1 MSSKR
6 PDAQQRRS
14 SAPSHEMKKLPLSE
28 KTSSTLNTFNSKSRS
43 NGLGKIND
51 SSPTPVKAPKRGG
64 TKASVRSLP
73 QDTIQ
78 HKPSQLSPL
87 KAHVENGTPEWKR
100 RLKNHTGSGDQQ
112 DLFSPIGLESVFRPP
127 TVKNKGE
134 KKKGPRYQPV
144 AANDIPS
151 SPPPLPS
158 RLRKMSEKLGDE
170 EPHEKEE
177 VLKYSNNS
185 IDESEEDTEGNAKE
199 GQPPNEP
206 QLDDKRRVKQPL
218 QRPVQKPR
226 GVPQRQTDDPQS
238 PRMTPRLPSY
248 DHNTRSGSSTS
259 QTSQNHKASPMDSDH
274 VPPSERSRVTSG
286 QTEDCDEKFSPY
298 FVSRQHTVDGRVD
311 YTPVKNMNEFL
322 KMMGEPKHEH
332 EQIPTSPASD
342 NGISYARAH
351 SSTVS
356 LDAKIPDSDNTSHSL
371 PENLSHG
378 TESFVANG
386 GFVNSRRG
394 GRSQEGSFL
403 RRSLSPPSSPS
414 SALVGFDAP
423 GPPEPSQ
430 IQVQDEEA
438 LNLAEPATPGRQTEG
453 DANSSERPRSSGSPL
468 KLFDKYDTFTNDRLQ
483 RRMSKFEE
491 TVPESIDDGSA
502 FDQSRIDD
510 EQLGERK
517 KSITLFGRST
527 NSGGSRV
534 SSFGDGQ
541 LNDHPFESFPSPP
554 FNRER
559 QKYLDRPNQKPGDF
573 RFIRASEEELARL
586 SESER
591 NVLASGS
598 GEAQV
603 AEQYEDKFEEDVTHT
618 ANGKRLPCSPAKDPK
633 RKRRRTLGSSEEA
646 EMVSLH
652 TRKESTSSPAP
663 TSSILGRKRKD
674 ALYDGGVQVAD
685 PNVLA
690 MRQILRPRNPTPS
703 QHPSCRDSSSKES
716 ISTSGQTLQHPPD
729 PKYTG
734 TRGSREAL
742 NPPTE
747 KLAGEI
753 ASLASDMVKELSGST
768 RKPSVNTAD
777 FFNEAQQI
785 MQLIRSRAR
794 PVSEDI
800 TEEEPAADL
809 EEEYEDSLY
818 PESTKEEFSRPP
830 SREGGSLRRLRQPAK
845 LDARIVSQ
853 LRKYE
858 EKTDVGMTLSSSL
871 KSLKMGLP
879 NDTAMTIELK
889 DIARQQDQD
898 MESDPNIR
906 IIERKRGNS
915 SSETVV
921 PALTNGI
928 QPSSVGSHSTSGP
941 STGQSIPTN
950 SSRGSRNKAVIAPET
965 VAHLLSD
972 QVAGMTFDHEK
983 QVWVKS
989 RSSSKAAGEDMRFD
1003 ANDEITEDELGG
1015 IPDLSVDEI
1024 EELRRIKMIG
1034 PPRKTIA
1041 SMSGH
1046 VADLEHAEA
1055 SQEVPTGSE
1064 QPAGLSSRPQTA
1076 DGTQTNTHDA
1086 SSAPSKLSRFAST
1099 GPMPETRATS
1109 WGDEESRR
1117 KAEQSQAPDRS
1128 WHFQHTEDG
1137 HAEEVE
1143 HEISILEGRVSI
1155 TPRHTTHRQPR
1166 AVTVTFSSPL
1176 VDHIEASYFRSEES
1190 ALQEER
1196 SALDPDDSPVRK
1208 ASNTRVAS
1216 VARRTSGGFGRK
1228 SAYRS
1233 SSRRMSVGNQS
1244 YIARPMSRLDEQDEM
1259 SMVHIPH
1266 AVSLNLAASTPL
1278 PTRSQ
1283 ALIVP
1288 TAGLE
1293 STSVTFQL
1301 SPLPDFTVH
1310 QVDRSLDQNNATEP
1324 LLSERSVS
1332 QATQEMVKK
1341 LTDVEPYEPYWDY
1354 LRAIDLHERNI
1365 ASLHML
1371 RDFCGRLEELDV
1383 SNNELRELTGAPS
1396 TLRHLR
1402 IRHNCLSNLTAW
1414 NHLHNLQY
1422 LDVSGNQLRNLNGF
1436 QSLVHLRELRVDN
1449 NQIEDIQGVLGL
1461 DGLLRLSVR
1470 GNQLEKVDFEN
1481 SDITRLTDLDLRGN
1495 KLVKVS
1501 GLHQLR
1507 ALQHL
1512 HLGNNK
1518 LSDFAPSLSL
1528 PHLETL
1534 DLASNSL
1541 STINLNPLP
1550 NLRTLNIDQNSISHL
1565 PSLSTLRQLHTLS
1578 WRSQSLS
1585 PGSEIHHESCHNL
1598 TNLYLS
1604 GNTLSSFTFH
1614 PDTAPFFNLQVLE
1627 LASTG
1632 LQTLPEDFGLQ
1643 CPNLR
1648 TLNLNFNAIRDLR
1661 PLLGI
1666 ARLERLYLAGNRIER
1681 LRRTAAVLERVG
1693 KGLREVDMRACPLTV
1708 GFYVPPSQ
1716 SQSPDDDKRLIL
1728 SDSNPSDNWTEEKK
1742 AFLLPL

>member
-1 MSSKR
+1 M
-6 PDAQQRRS
+6 
-14 SAPSHEMKKLPLSE
+14 
-28 KTSSTLNTFNSKSRS
+28 
-43 NGLGKIND
+43 
-51 SSPTPVKAPKRGG
+51 
-64 TKASVRSLP
+64 
-73 QDTIQ
+73 
-78 HKPSQLSPL
+78 
-87 KAHVENGTPEWKR
+87 
-100 RLKNHTGSGDQQ
+100 
-112 DLFSPIGLESVFRPP
+112 
-127 TVKNKGE
+127 
-134 KKKGPRYQPV
+134 
-144 AANDIPS
+144 
-151 SPPPLPS
+151 
-158 RLRKMSEKLGDE
+158 GDE
-170 EPHEKEE
+170 ESHEKEE
-177 VLKYSNNS
+177 VLKHSSNSNK
-185 IDESEEDTEGNAKE
+185 EYEEGREGTGKE

-206 QLDDKRRVKQPL
+206 RLDDERRVKQLL
-218 QRPVQKPR
+218 QRSIQKPP
-226 GVPQRQTDDPQS
+226 GIPQRQTDDPQS
-238 PRMTPRLPSY
+238 PRMTSRLPSY
-248 DHNTRSGSSTS
+248 DHKTRPGSSTS
-259 QTSQNHKASPMDSDH
+259 QESQNRKESQMDSDH
-274 VPPSERSRVTSG
+274 VAPSERSRVTSG
-286 QTEDCDEKFSPY
+286 QTEDCDENFSPY

-322 KMMGEPKHEH
+322 KMMGDPKHEH
-332 EQIPTSPASD
+332 EQIPSSPASD
-342 NGISYARAH
+342 DGISYARAH
-351 SSTVS
+351 SSPVS

-403 RRSLSPPSSPS
+403 RRSLSPPLSPS
-414 SALVGFDAP
+414 SALMGFDAP
-423 GPPEPSQ
+423 DPPEPSQ
-430 IQVQDEEA
+430 IEVQDEEA
-438 LNLAEPATPGRQTEG
+438 LNLAEPATPGRQIEG

-491 TVPESIDDGSA
+491 TVPESVDDGSA
-502 FDQSRIDD
+502 FDQSRIDNEQLD
-510 EQLGERK
+510 EQK
-517 KSITLFGRST
+517 KSSTLFRRAT
-527 NSGGSRV
+527 NSAGSRI

-554 FNRER
+554 FKCER
-559 QKYLDRPNQKPGDF
+559 QQNLDRPNQKPGDF
-573 RFIRASEEELARL
+573 RFVRASEEEPSEDSLAQL
-586 SESER
+586 SGSHD
-591 NVLASGS
+591 NVPASRS
-598 GEAQV
+598 GEARV
-603 AEQYEDKFEEDVTHT
+603 AEQYEDNLENDVTRT
-618 ANGKRLPCSPAKDPK
+618 ATGKRLPCSPAKDPK
-633 RKRRRTLGSSEEA
+633 PKRRRTLRSSEEA
-646 EMVSLH
+646 ELVSLR
-652 TRKESTSSPAP
+652 TRKESTSTAAP
-663 TSSILGRKRKD
+663 TSSVLGRKRKD
-674 ALYDGGVQVAD
+674 ALYDSGVQVAD

-703 QHPSCRDSSSKES
+703 QHPSHLDYPRKES
-716 ISTSGQTLQHPPD
+716 IPTSGQTLQHPPD
-729 PKYTG
+729 HKYTG
-734 TRGSREAL
+734 IRESRGPL

-753 ASLASDMVKELSGST
+753 ANLASDMVKELSGST

-785 MQLIRSRAR
+785 MQFIRSRAR

-800 TEEEPAADL
+800 TEEEPTAGL
-809 EEEYEDSLY
+809 EEDYEDSLY

-879 NDTAMTIELK
+879 NDTALTIELK
-889 DIARQQDQD
+889 DIARQQDEG
-898 MESDPNIR
+898 MESDINIR

-921 PALTNGI
+921 PALTNGT

-989 RSSSKAAGEDMRFD
+989 RSSSKAAGEDMSLD
-1003 ANDEITEDELGG
+1003 ADDEITEDELGG

-1034 PPRKTIA
+1034 SPRKIMA
-1041 SMSGH
+1041 SISDN
-1046 VADLEHAEA
+1046 VAHLDHAA
-1055 SQEVPTGSE
+1055 SDQEVAKSLG
-1064 QPAGLSSRPQTA
+1064 QPADLSSRPQTA

-1086 SSAPSKLSRFAST
+1086 SSAPSKSSRFALT

-1117 KAEQSQAPDRS
+1117 KEVQPQAPDCS
-1128 WHFQHTEDG
+1128 THVQHTEDK

-1155 TPRHTTHRQPR
+1155 TPRHTKHRQPR

-1176 VDHIEASYFRSEES
+1176 VDQIEASYFRSEES
-1190 ALQEER
+1190 ALQEDR
-1196 SALDPDDSPVRK
+1196 SALDTDGSPVRK
-1208 ASNTRVAS
+1208 ASNTRIAS
-1216 VARRTSGGFGRK
+1216 VSRRTSGGFGRK

-1259 SMVHIPH
+1259 SMIHVPH
-1266 AVSLNLAASTPL
+1266 AVSLNVAASTPL
-1278 PTRSQ
+1278 PTRNS

-1288 TAGLE
+1288 SAGLE

-1310 QVDRSLDQNNATEP
+1310 QVDRSLDQNNATQS
-1324 LLSERSVS
+1324 LRSERHVS

-1354 LRAIDLHERNI
+1354 LRALDLHERNI

-1371 RDFCGRLEELDV
+1371 HDFCGRLEELDV
-1383 SNNELRELTGAPS
+1383 SNNQLRELTGAPF

-1402 IRHNCLSNLTAW
+1402 IRHNSLSNLTAW
-1414 NHLHNLQY
+1414 NHLGNLQY

-1436 QSLVHLRELRVDN
+1436 QSLVHLRELRADD
-1449 NQIEDIQGVLGL
+1449 NQIDDIQGILGL

-1470 GNQLEKVDFEN
+1470 GNQLEKIDFEN
-1481 SDITRLTDLDLRGN
+1481 SDL
-1495 KLVKVS
+1495 
-1501 GLHQLR
+1501 
-1507 ALQHL
+1507 
-1512 HLGNNK
+1512 
-1518 LSDFAPSLSL
+1518 
-1528 PHLETL
+1528 
-1534 DLASNSL
+1534 
-1541 STINLNPLP
+1541 
-1550 NLRTLNIDQNSISHL
+1550 
-1565 PSLSTLRQLHTLS
+1565 
-1578 WRSQSLS
+1578 
-1585 PGSEIHHESCHNL
+1585 
-1598 TNLYLS
+1598 
-1604 GNTLSSFTFH
+1604 
-1614 PDTAPFFNLQVLE
+1614 
-1627 LASTG
+1627 
-1632 LQTLPEDFGLQ
+1632 
-1643 CPNLR
+1643 
-1648 TLNLNFNAIRDLR
+1648 
-1661 PLLGI
+1661 
-1666 ARLERLYLAGNRIER
+1666 
-1681 LRRTAAVLERVG
+1681 
-1693 KGLREVDMRACPLTV
+1693 
-1708 GFYVPPSQ
+1708 
-1716 SQSPDDDKRLIL
+1716 
-1728 SDSNPSDNWTEEKK
+1728 
-1742 AFLLPL
+1742 